1 MASIL
6 TETPGA
12 TEMHKTH
19 GKGLAAP
26 KGAPGDGCEGSELAV
41 ALSDTEVIFLHL
53 LQSHSWVTS

>member
-1 MASIL
+1 
-6 TETPGA
+6 
-12 TEMHKTH
+12 MHKTH